1 MITRVTI
8 VAKNNEPMSVL
19 GDNPNEKVKAAWEI
33 ALNFIAL
40 RNGETVNVES
50 AEVWDNEPQ
59 TERDKTTDDYE
70 ARALEMA
77 LNDCKAKHNGC
88 NNCTRKCMW
97 RD

>member
-59 TERDKTTDDYE
+59 TERE
-70 ARALEMA
+70 GE
-77 LNDCKAKHNGC
+77 
-88 NNCTRKCMW
+88 
-97 RD
+97 